1 MLGVSSGL
9 SKIGAKPRRK
19 YAAYFDGT
27 GDYMDTGRTF
37 QSTFQGSF
45 SISLWVQPTDGQP
58 ATSDVLIGAANHA
71 SDAEDSV
78 YIAISD
84 SGDVAMNHRSNDVNG
99 YLVTTYPVFPDG
111 ATDWTHIAATY
122 TKVAGGNT
130 TYKLYINGYEVVLTN
145 SGSAISEANHAAFAT
160 TYNLY
165 IGGNNAAGSLST
177 PYTGYIDEV
186 AIFNKALTA
195 AEVEGLY
202 NSGKPFNLMI
212 PSYIATS
219 AQINS
224 YGSYTEYTSGKLEAY
239 WRMWGGKKAPTGISF
254 DNKKGVV
261 LDQVASTGTELITNG
276 SFGSNVSNWSV
287 KANDP
292 TNNMSSG
299 GTLSHD
305 TDKLK
310 FVGTDTDV
318 GWQGVIS
325 DSFTLVPGKKYK
337 MSAKFTTA
345 SGNASSCYLRL
356 TTSTA
361 WTGLHYVEVMNVGL
375 SANTT
380 WDNSVIFTNH
390 TGTTMYVQ
398 AMCPSSSAHTFYLDD
413 VSLVEVGDV
422 FGDELYTGTSGDDA
436 NWGLNGD
443 AAKTEDT
450 ATGSVKLSNNTGDA
464 YLKFRSSTSEFSTNL
479 TVGETYLCSFL
490 AKRTGTSDTA
500 RFKVQATGAAF
511 LPNMTEEFKR
521 YYLYFVCSD
530 VDDNMIQTSGTAS
543 KEFFIKD
550 ISLRKLNGNPALCE
564 GHTTD
569 NRNHA
574 ATQTMSSVLSLD
586 GTNDHFTVGKTLN
599 FGTADF
605 SISAWVKASDLTDF
619 PIITRYVDGNNVCR
633 FVIGSDDKISWL
645 SKTGGN
651 NTASGAGATALTA
664 LQDSWIHT
672 CVTGDRDGNYA
683 IYVNGT
689 TSTYGKSA
697 AAMSNDTQNLDVDA
711 VLLIGKYDLSSEKHA
726 NGLIDEVAIWN
737 EALPADAVAA
747 IHTAGRSHDLTTN
760 TGNYDEWTDNLTA
773 YWRANSAGLVQDA
786 DTTQKGHTE
795 FMLDSTGGVYG
806 ENLISNSNFET
817 AGASETD
824 ADGWTATATS
834 THNERSSEQAY
845 TGTYSWKYTS
855 SATNHGV
862 KAVITG
868 GVVAGRTYEA
878 SCWVRAEDPGSASS
892 TWTQL
897 SINDGDGGTTN
908 VATGNQYGGSG
919 LTGYNTWN
927 KVTIYFTCNS
937 TDTTVNLM
945 LGNGGGT
952 AGTTFYFDNVV
963 FREITGRIAV
973 GMNNGTFIK
982 QPV

>member
-1 MLGVSSGL
+1 
-9 SKIGAKPRRK
+9 
-19 YAAYFDGT
+19 
-27 GDYMDTGRTF
+27 MDTGRTF

-58 ATSDVLIGAANHA
+58 ATADVLIGSANHA

-84 SGDVAMNHRSNDVNG
+84 SGDVAMNHRSNNVNG

-145 SGSAISEANHAAFAT
+145 SGDAISEANHAAFAT

-212 PSYIATS
+212 PSYISTS
-219 AQINS
+219 ATIDS
-224 YGSYTEYTSGKLEAY
+224 YGGYTEYTSGKLEAY
-239 WRMWGGKKAPTGISF
+239 WKMWGGKKAPTGVSF
-254 DNKKGVV
+254 DNKRGIV

-375 SANTT
+375 AANTT
-380 WDNSVIFTNH
+380 WDNSVIFTNS

-398 AMCPSSSAHTFYLDD
+398 AMCPTAYDGSGSSHTFYLDD
-413 VSLVEVGDV
+413 VSLVEVGDI

-436 NWGLNGD
+436 NWNLAGD

-450 ATGSVKLSNNTGDA
+450 ATGSVKISVGTASAN
-464 YLKFRSSTSEFSTNL
+464 LKLRSSTSEFSTNL

-490 AKRTGTSDTA
+490 AKRTGTSGA
-500 RFKVQATGAAF
+500 VRWKVQAANSAF
-511 LPNMTEEFKR
+511 LPNLTEEFKR

-530 VDDNMIQTSGTAS
+530 VDDNMIQTSATAGTHL
-543 KEFFIKD
+543 FIKD

-586 GTNDHFTVGKTLN
+586 GTNDHFAVGNTLD

-605 SISAWVKASDLTDF
+605 SVSAWFKGSDLTNF
-619 PIITRYVDGNNVCR
+619 PIITKREDANNVWR
-633 FVIGSDDKISWL
+633 LIVDSDDKISWL
-645 SKTGGN
+645 AKADNNETG
-651 NTASGAGATALTA
+651 SGVGGTALTA
-664 LQDSWIHT
+664 LQDSWIHV
-672 CVTGDRDGNYA
+672 CVSGDRDGNYA
-683 IYVNGT
+683 IYINGT
-689 TSTYGKSA
+689 TSTYGKA
-697 AAMSNDTQNLDVDA
+697 AATMANSSQNLDNDDL
-711 VLLIGKYDLSSEKHA
+711 LLIGKYDLASEQHA

-737 EALPADAVAA
+737 VALDADAVAA
-747 IHTAGRSHDLTTN
+747 IHTAGRNYGLTAD
-760 TGNYDEWTDNLTA
+760 TGNYDNSSALQA
-773 YWRANSAGLVQDA
+773 YWRANSAGLVHGADA
-786 DTTQKGHTE
+786 TQKGHTE

-824 ADGWTATATS
+824 ADGWTTTATS

-862 KAVITG
+862 YAPITG

-897 SINDGDGGTTN
+897 SLNNSDGGTTN
-908 VATGNQYGGSG
+908 VETGNQYGGSS

-937 TDTTVNLM
+937 TDTTVDLQ

-952 AGTTFYFDNVV
+952 AGTTFYFDSVV
-963 FREITGRIAV
+963 FREITGRVAV

>member
-45 SISLWVQPTDGQP
+45 SISLWVQPSDGQP
-58 ATSDVLIGAANHA
+58 ATADVLIGSANHA

-84 SGDVAMNHRSNDVNG
+84 SGDVAMNHRSNNVNG
-99 YLVTTYPVFPDG
+99 YLITTYPVFPNG

-145 SGSAISEANHAAFAT
+145 SGSAISEANHAAFAS

-212 PSYIATS
+212 PSYISTS
-219 AQINS
+219 ATIDS
-224 YGSYTEYTSGKLEAY
+224 YGGYTEYTSGKLEAY
-239 WRMWGGKKAPTGISF
+239 WKMWGGKKAPTGVSF
-254 DNKKGVV
+254 DNKRGIV

-287 KANDP
+287 KTNDP
-292 TNNMSSG
+292 TNGMSSG

-310 FVGTDTDV
+310 FVGTAGDV

-345 SGNASSCYLRL
+345 AGNAQSCYLRL

-375 SANTT
+375 TANNT

-398 AMCPSSSAHTFYLDD
+398 AMCPTADSGGSGSSHTFYLDD

-450 ATGSVKLSNNTGDA
+450 ATGSVKISNNTGDA

-500 RFKVQATGAAF
+500 RFKAQATNSAF

-550 ISLRKLNGNPALCE
+550 ISLRKLNGNPALCA
-564 GHTTD
+564 GGATD

-586 GTNDHFTVGKTLN
+586 GVGDYLDVGN
-599 FGTADF
+599 VLDFGTADF
-605 SISAWVKASDLTDF
+605 SVSAWIKANDLTHF
-619 PIITRYVDGNNVCR
+619 PIITKYIDTDNVWR
-633 FVIGSDDKISWL
+633 LVVGSDDKIAWL
-645 SKTGGN
+645 AKADGNETGAG
-651 NTASGAGATALTA
+651 SGATALTA
-664 LQDSWIHT
+664 LQDSWIHV
-672 CVTGDRDGNYA
+672 CVSGDRDGSYVM
-683 IYVNGT
+683 YVNGT
-689 TSTYGKSA
+689 TSTYGKA
-697 AAMSNDTQNLDVDA
+697 AATMANSSQNLDNSGPIY
-711 VLLIGKYDLSSEKHA
+711 IGRYEAYSGNQYA
-726 NGLIDEVAIWN
+726 TGWIDEVAIWN
-737 EALPADAVAA
+737 VALDADAVAA
-747 IHTAGRSHDLTTN
+747 IHTAGRNYGLTTD
-760 TGNYDEWTDNLTA
+760 TGNYDNSSALQA
-773 YWRANSAGLVQDA
+773 YWKMDISGDVADGGFVIDQNNVGFGSELWDATQGDDANWALNLSGTNTKAEVDGSIQFTYVDN
-786 DTTQKGHTE
+786 
-795 FMLDSTGGVYG
+795 STGGYIYLNDSKDLSTDLTVEAVYRCT
-806 ENLISNSNFET
+806 FET
-817 AGASETD
+817 KT
-824 ADGWTATATS
+824 
-834 THNERSSEQAY
+834 N
-845 TGTYSWKYTS
+845 TGTSNWHVNDGAASGSVNYTS
-855 SATNHGV
+855 GNVTTEWQTKNIYFKAKHTQNAYLMLTNM
-862 KAVITG
+862 
-868 GVVAGRTYEA
+868 
-878 SCWVRAEDPGSASS
+878 
-892 TWTQL
+892 
-897 SINDGDGGTTN
+897 
-908 VATGNQYGGSG
+908 GSG
-919 LTGYNTWN
+919 EVTLIKNISLKKANGYPAI
-927 KVTIYFTCNS
+927 TIDDAATI
-937 TDTTVNLM
+937 
-945 LGNGGGT
+945 
-952 AGTTFYFDNVV
+952 
-963 FREITGRIAV
+963 R
-973 GMNNGTFIK
+973 